1 MKRNYWLLAKL
12 MLMGCN
18 TMEGL
23 NKYLKK
29 GGEQIKKSGE
39 QVGKAPKTV

>member
-1 MKRNYWLLAKL
+1 
-12 MLMGCN
+12 
-18 TMEGL
+18 MEGL